1 MRKKHSNLMIPQS
14 LSVFFFGGG
23 LVRELLSSPQ
33 LSRRQMLNLEA
44 DFGYEF
50 KGDICFSQGILHFAF
65 CILVVVVVVV
75 DYCHCLVLVC
85 FKECVVRVEKVIC
98 APHRLGSLFCWL
110 CWAGILEHVGMLP
123 ALKQILH
130 MPLNKVQ

>member
-1 MRKKHSNLMIPQS
+1 MTFAFLK
-14 LSVFFFGGG
+14 
-23 LVRELLSSPQ
+23 
-33 LSRRQMLNLEA
+33 
-44 DFGYEF
+44 
-50 KGDICFSQGILHFAF
+50 AF
-65 CILVVVVVVV
+65 CILVVVAVAVVLVVVVVVV
-75 DYCHCLVLVC
+75 DYCHCLVSVC

-98 APHRLGSLFCWL
+98 APHRLGSLFCWF